1 MAQEEKIIIE
11 LDFDTSDF
19 TQSAAKLNKEI
30 SNLNKEQRALK
41 KSGEEGSIQYQKNA
55 EALRTNKKELNETN
69 KTISNLTT
77 ANKAN
82 AGSNEQL
89 KAQLSVLTLEYNK
102 LSKQER
108 ESGARGKELNAQ
120 INQTTSDL
128 KSNEEAVGNNRRS
141 VGDYGKALG
150 GTPFGSFI
158 GGIKAMGAAFLANP
172 IALIVLA
179 IVGAFK
185 ALKEAFVST
194 EKGQNKLSK
203 AMSVISTIF
212 TKLFDILEPLADF
225 IFDSVIKAFEDLA
238 SVAESAAGLVSDALA
253 MFGFED
259 AAKGL
264 DDFVESANQAA
275 KAAAIVSDARAK
287 SDVLEREL
295 LVESAK
301 AQATVAEARRKSN
314 DAENVAAEDRKE
326 ALLEAARITD
336 ELAAKREAAATL
348 RLKALQLENSLTN
361 SNKEALEAE
370 AQAEAE
376 LITIQTQRSNI
387 QKGLLTDQKRVNN
400 EIKKEQ
406 AARNAAYKKSLQD
419 GINQSK
425 AEIDLFIA
433 QQGTRAKG
441 LDEQVKLA
449 EQIRDKELAILKREL
464 DAKLISQTEY
474 ETQALLIKQDYLDL
488 QTEAVIDNGQ
498 RELDVIL
505 EANQSKIEAGQFLN
519 DELYEQEQQRLDNQ
533 LQAQLDFEAQRLEQ
547 GVISQTEYNDAIN
560 AINAENEQAVTD
572 LANEKK
578 AADDEQALVDLENQR
593 EIDLLKGQ
601 DEFETRQQDLD
612 RQKEQ
617 ELRSAEETGA
627 DTEKIQKKFELAS
640 KQIDKAKFNN
650 RLELAGQTADALANL
665 AGRESAAGKALA
677 IVGATINTYQAA
689 AAALAPPPIGAGPVF
704 GPILAGTAI
713 ATGLANVRKIA
724 SVPSP
729 KKAAKGGIF
738 GGDYH
743 SNGGT
748 KGYFSD
754 GTQIE
759 VEKDELFM
767 VLNRNSTDMINRMS
781 SLNELGGG
789 VAFGNESGS
798 SFADGGI
805 GVGSISSTID
815 AETASENQITA
826 AIAAQPAPVVVVQ
839 DINEV
844 QGETA
849 QVADRAII

>member
-30 SNLNKEQRALK
+30 SDLNKEQRALK
-41 KSGEEGSIQYQKNA
+41 KTGEEGSIQYQKNA
-55 EALRTNKKELNETN
+55 EALKENKKELNETN
-69 KTISNLTT
+69 KTISNLTI

-82 AGSNEQL
+82 SGSNEQL

-102 LSKQER
+102 LSSAER
-108 ESGARGKELNAQ
+108 ENGQRGQELNAQ
-120 INQTTSDL
+120 INQVTDTL
-128 KSNEEAVGNNRRS
+128 KGNEEAVGDNRRS
-141 VGDYGKALG
+141 VGDYGKALDD
-150 GTPFGSFI
+150 TPFGDFV
-158 GGIKAMGAAFLANP
+158 GGLKSMGAAFLANP
-172 IALIVLA
+172 ATLVIAA
-179 IVGAFK
+179 IVGAFALLKK
-185 ALKEAFVST
+185 AFERNEDSS
-194 EKGQNKLSK
+194 NKLGK
-203 AMSVISTIF
+203 VTNALAGVFNFLLSVI
-212 TKLFDILEPLADF
+212 EPVANFLVDV
-225 IFDSVIKAFEDLA
+225 VIKAFEDLGE
-238 SVAESAAGLVSDALA
+238 VADATIGLVSDALDA
-253 MFGFED
+253 LGFGD
-259 AAKGL
+259 AADSITKWS
-264 DDFVESANQAA
+264 DATAAAA
-275 KAAAIVSDARAK
+275 KDAQALGEAQDELVKAQREVEIIQLTSLKNAEKQRQIRDDESKSIAERIAANEELGNVLQKQSEQELTIANEALRIANERIRLEGASTELLDARKDA
-287 SDVLEREL
+287 
-295 LVESAK
+295 LVG
-301 AQATVAEARRKSN
+301 VAEIEERITGQQS
-314 DAENVAAEDRKE
+314 EQLVNVNSLLREQQDKRKE
-326 ALLEAARITD
+326 AAAAR
-336 ELAAKREAAATL
+336 AAAV
-348 RLKALQLENSLTN
+348 
-361 SNKEALEAE
+361 
-370 AQAEAE
+370 
-376 LITIQTQRSNI
+376 
-387 QKGLLTDQKRVNN
+387 QKGIEDS
-400 EIKKEQ
+400 KK
-406 AARNAAYKKSLQD
+406 
-419 GINQSK
+419 
-425 AEIDLFIA
+425 EIDLFIA
-433 QQGTRAKG
+433 QQGIRAKT
-441 LDEQVKLA
+441 LEEQIKIAEQVK
-449 EQIRDKELAILKREL
+449 DKELAILQREL
-464 DAKLISQTEY
+464 DAKIISQTEY
-474 ETQALLIKQDYLDL
+474 ETQALLIKQDFLAL

-533 LQAQLDFEAQRLEQ
+533 LQAQLDFEATRLEQ
-547 GVISQTEYNDAIN
+547 GVISQQEYNDAIN

-593 EIDLLKGQ
+593 EIDLLQGQ

-617 ELRSAEETGA
+617 ELKSAEETGA

>member
-30 SNLNKEQRALK
+30 SDLNKEQRALK
-41 KSGEEGSIQYQKNA
+41 KTGEEGSIQYQKNA
-55 EALRTNKKELNETN
+55 EALKENKKELNETN
-69 KTISNLTT
+69 KTISNLTI

-82 AGSNEQL
+82 SGSNEQL

-102 LSKQER
+102 LSSAER
-108 ESGARGKELNAQ
+108 ENGQRGQELNAQ
-120 INQTTSDL
+120 INQVTDTL
-128 KSNEEAVGNNRRS
+128 KGNEEAVGDNRRS
-141 VGDYGKALG
+141 VGDYGKALDD
-150 GTPFGSFI
+150 TPFGDFV
-158 GGIKAMGAAFLANP
+158 GGLKSMGAAFLANP
-172 IALIVLA
+172 ATLVIAA
-179 IVGAFK
+179 IVGAFALLKK
-185 ALKEAFVST
+185 AFERNEDSS
-194 EKGQNKLSK
+194 NKLGK
-203 AMSVISTIF
+203 VTDALAGVFNFLLSVI
-212 TKLFDILEPLADF
+212 EPVANFLVDV
-225 IFDSVIKAFEDLA
+225 VIKAFEDLGE
-238 SVAESAAGLVSDALA
+238 VADATIGLVSDALDA
-253 MFGFED
+253 LGFGD
-259 AAKGL
+259 AADSITKWS
-264 DDFVESANQAA
+264 DATAAAA
-275 KAAAIVSDARAK
+275 KDAQALGEAQDELVKSQREVEIIQLTSLKNAEKQRQIRDDESKSIAERIAANEELGNVLQKQSEQELTIANEALRIANERIRLEGASTELLDARKDA
-287 SDVLEREL
+287 
-295 LVESAK
+295 LVG
-301 AQATVAEARRKSN
+301 VAEIEERITGQQS
-314 DAENVAAEDRKE
+314 EQLVNVNSLLREQQDKRKE
-326 ALLEAARITD
+326 AAAAR
-336 ELAAKREAAATL
+336 AAAV
-348 RLKALQLENSLTN
+348 
-361 SNKEALEAE
+361 
-370 AQAEAE
+370 
-376 LITIQTQRSNI
+376 
-387 QKGLLTDQKRVNN
+387 QKGIEDS
-400 EIKKEQ
+400 KK
-406 AARNAAYKKSLQD
+406 
-419 GINQSK
+419 
-425 AEIDLFIA
+425 EIDLFIA
-433 QQGTRAKG
+433 QQGIRAKT
-441 LDEQVKLA
+441 LEEQIKIAEQVK
-449 EQIRDKELAILKREL
+449 DKELEILQREL
-464 DAKLISQTEY
+464 DAKIISQTEY
-474 ETQALLIKQDYLDL
+474 ETQALLIKQDFLAL

-498 RELDVIL
+498 REVDAIL

-519 DELYEQEQQRLDNQ
+519 DELYAQEQQRLDNQ
-533 LQAQLDFEAQRLEQ
+533 LQAQLDFEATRLEQ
-547 GVISQTEYNDAIN
+547 GVISQQEYNDAIN

-593 EIDLLKGQ
+593 EIDLLQGQ